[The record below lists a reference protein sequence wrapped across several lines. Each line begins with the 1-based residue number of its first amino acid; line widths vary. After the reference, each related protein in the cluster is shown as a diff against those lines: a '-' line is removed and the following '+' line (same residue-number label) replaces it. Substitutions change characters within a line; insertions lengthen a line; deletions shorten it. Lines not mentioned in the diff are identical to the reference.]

1 MFKWRQHVCD
11 GATGRPNPRPQHPL
25 HLMEQTRHSL
35 LTSWFLF
42 IVSFV
47 EGGAVMAVEITGAKL
62 VGPFYGNS
70 LYVWAAVLALTLGGL
85 TAGYFLGGLIS
96 RRFPCKRTLYL
107 IMLASAVLVMFMPW
121 SARLAMTA
129 TLGLDL
135 RWGITLSCLVFLV
148 PPLIC
153 FGMVSPL
160 IIQLV
165 SGQDDKVGHA
175 TGTVYAISTVGG
187 ILATYVVAFY
197 AIPEAGM
204 RESLLFTAA
213 ALALFPLLYFS
224 GLERRISGQ

>member
-1 MFKWRQHVCD
+1 
-11 GATGRPNPRPQHPL
+11 
-25 HLMEQTRHSL
+25 MEQTRHSL
-35 LTSWFLF
+35 LPSWFLF

-62 VGPFYGNS
+62 VGPYYGSS

-85 TAGYFLGGLIS
+85 TTGYFLGGMVS

-107 IMLASAVLVMFMPW
+107 IMLVSALLVLLMPW
-121 SARLAMTA
+121 SARLVMTA

-135 RWGITLSCLVFLV
+135 RLGITLSCLAFLF

-160 IIQLV
+160 IIRLV
-165 SGQDDKVGHA
+165 TPHDSRVGHA
-175 TGTVYAISTVGG
+175 AGTVYAVSTVGG
-187 ILATYVVAFY
+187 IIATYVVAFY
-197 AIPEAGM
+197 AIPDVGM

-213 ALALFPLLYFS
+213 MLGLFPLLYFS
-224 GLERRISGQ
+224 GVERRITGG